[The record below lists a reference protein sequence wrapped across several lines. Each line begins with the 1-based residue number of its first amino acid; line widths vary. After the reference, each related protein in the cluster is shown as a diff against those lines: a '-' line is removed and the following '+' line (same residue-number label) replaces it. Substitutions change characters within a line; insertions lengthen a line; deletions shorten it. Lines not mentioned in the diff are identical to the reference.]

1 MMGRYF
7 GTDGIRGEA
16 NKTLSVHMAFK
27 IGQYLGHYFNNDLKG
42 RILIGKDTRLSS
54 SMLEHALAAGI
65 CSGGSDAYLMH
76 VCPTPAVAY
85 VVKHHNFDAG
95 VMISASHNPYY
106 DNGIK
111 LFDENGMKLSS
122 ELEAMIE
129 EFIDD
134 EFKIPLAVDTRIGE
148 TIDYQSGLDSYL
160 DWLDETIDVDL
171 SGMKIV
177 IDVANGSATT
187 TAERLLKRKHA
198 EVVTLFNHPN
208 GVNINNHCGSTYPEL
223 LQRAML
229 EHEGD
234 VGFAFDGDAD
244 RLVMVDE
251 AGKLFDGDKI
261 LYILSTYLKEYEHLN
276 HETVVA
282 TIMSNLGLYKSLA
295 KHDISVVQ
303 TRVGDKFVHQKMLED
318 NYTLGGEQSG
328 HIIFNEL
335 STTGDGLL
343 TAMKILEIMV
353 KTQRKASE
361 LVDGFKSYP
370 QLLKNVPVKN
380 KDKVLD
386 DSEVKGLINQI
397 QSELADDGR
406 LLVRPSGTESLIR
419 VMVEADSHDTC
430 HKYVDLVINKIITKG
445 L

>member
-1 MMGRYF
+1 MGRYF

-148 TIDYQSGLDSYL
+148 TID
-160 DWLDETIDVDL
+160 
-171 SGMKIV
+171 
-177 IDVANGSATT
+177 
-187 TAERLLKRKHA
+187 
-198 EVVTLFNHPN
+198 
-208 GVNINNHCGSTYPEL
+208 
-223 LQRAML
+223 
-229 EHEGD
+229 
-234 VGFAFDGDAD
+234 
-244 RLVMVDE
+244 
-251 AGKLFDGDKI
+251 
-261 LYILSTYLKEYEHLN
+261 
-276 HETVVA
+276 
-282 TIMSNLGLYKSLA
+282 
-295 KHDISVVQ
+295 
-303 TRVGDKFVHQKMLED
+303 
-318 NYTLGGEQSG
+318 
-328 HIIFNEL
+328 
-335 STTGDGLL
+335 
-343 TAMKILEIMV
+343 
-353 KTQRKASE
+353 
-361 LVDGFKSYP
+361 
-370 QLLKNVPVKN
+370 
-380 KDKVLD
+380 
-386 DSEVKGLINQI
+386 
-397 QSELADDGR
+397 
-406 LLVRPSGTESLIR
+406 
-419 VMVEADSHDTC
+419 
-430 HKYVDLVINKIITKG
+430 
-445 L
+445 